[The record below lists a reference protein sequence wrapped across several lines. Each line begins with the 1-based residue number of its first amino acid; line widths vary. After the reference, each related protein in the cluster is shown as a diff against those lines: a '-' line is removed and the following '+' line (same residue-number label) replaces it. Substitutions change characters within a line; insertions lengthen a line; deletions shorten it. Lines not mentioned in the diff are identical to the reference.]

1 MLLAGDIGGTKTRL
15 TAFELVDG
23 RLRTVVDQ
31 TFRSLDYPSLDAL
44 VLPFVAAHGLR
55 LDGAGFGVAGPVKQ
69 GRVVATNLP
78 WVVDAAQLASELKL
92 PAVSLLNDLEAI
104 AAGITALDEDD
115 FAVLNP
121 GTPDPDGNAVVIAA
135 GTGLGEA
142 GLFWDGQRHRPFAS
156 EGGHTDFAPR
166 NELEIALLTYLIDRF
181 GRVSYERVVSGPGL
195 HNIYEFLR
203 DTGRGEEPPWLRQEL
218 AEHDPAAAI
227 SQAALACRSPLCAAA
242 LDLFVSLYGAE
253 AGNLAL
259 KVMATGGVYVAGGIA
274 PKILDKLRDGTFL
287 TAFTAKGRL
296 SPLLQA
302 TPLKIVLNDRVALLG
317 SVQVVLVAGAG
328 RAAPGV

>member
-15 TAFELVDG
+15 AAFELVDG

-44 VLPFVAAHGLR
+44 VLPFIAAHGLR
-55 LDGAGFGVAGPVKQ
+55 LDAAGFGVAGPVKG

-78 WVVDAAQLASELKL
+78 WVVDAAQLAAKLAL
-92 PAVSLLNDLEAI
+92 PAVTLLNDLEAI
-104 AAGITALDEDD
+104 AAGLAMLDEDD
-115 FAVLNP
+115 FAVVNP
-121 GTPDPDGNAVVIAA
+121 GTADPGGNAAVIAA

-166 NELEIALLTYLIDRF
+166 NELEMALLTYLIGRF

-195 HNIYEFLR
+195 HNIYQFLR
-203 DTGRGEEPPWLRQEL
+203 DTGRGDEPPWLRQEL
-218 AEHDPAAAI
+218 AEQDPPAVI
-227 SQAALACRSPLCAAA
+227 SKTALAGRSPLCAAA

-259 KVMATGGVYVAGGIA
+259 KMMATGGVFVAGGIA
-274 PKILDKLRDGTFL
+274 PKILDKLADGTFQ

-302 TPLKIVLNDRVALLG
+302 TQLKVVLNDRVALLG
-317 SVQVVLVAGAG
+317 SLQTALDQT
-328 RAAPGV
+328 RS

>member
-15 TAFELVDG
+15 AAFELVDG
-23 RLRTVVDQ
+23 RLETVVDQ

-44 VLPFVAAHGLR
+44 VQPFVATHGLR

-69 GRVVATNLP
+69 GRVLATNLP
-78 WVVDAAQLASELKL
+78 WVVDAAQLAGELKL
-92 PAVSLLNDLEAI
+92 AEVALLNDLEAI
-104 AAGITALDEDD
+104 AAGLAALHDDD

-121 GTPDPDGNAVVIAA
+121 GSPDPDGNAAVIAA

-142 GLFWDGQRHRPFAS
+142 GLFWDGRRHRPFAS

-166 NELEIALLTYLIDRF
+166 NELEMALLTYLIDRF

-195 HNIYEFLR
+195 HNVYEFLR
-203 DTGRGEEPPWLRQEL
+203 DTDRGEEPAWLAQEL
-218 AEHDPAAAI
+218 AEHDPSAAI
-227 SQAALACRSPLCAAA
+227 SQAALDGRSPLCVQA
-242 LDLFVSLYGAE
+242 LDLFVGLYGAE

-259 KVMATGGVYVAGGIA
+259 KLMATGGVYLAGGIA

-296 SPLLQA
+296 SPLLRA
-302 TPLKIVLNDRVALLG
+302 TPLKVVLNDRVALFG
-317 SVQVVLVAGAG
+317 SVQ
-328 RAAPGV
+328 AAREQAAS

>member
-15 TAFELVDG
+15 AAFELLDG
-23 RLRTVVDQ
+23 RLQTVIDQ
-31 TFRSLDYPSLDAL
+31 TFRSLDYPSLDVL
-44 VLPFVAAHGLR
+44 VLPFVAEHGLR

-69 GRVVATNLP
+69 GRAVATNLP
-78 WVVDAAQLASELKL
+78 WVVDAAQLAADLNL
-92 PAVSLLNDLEAI
+92 PAVTLLNDLEVI
-104 AAGITALDEDD
+104 AAGLAALDDDD
-115 FAVLNP
+115 FVVLNS
-121 GTPDPDGNAVVIAA
+121 GTPDPDGNAAVIAA

-156 EGGHTDFAPR
+156 EGGHTDLAPR
-166 NELEIALLTYLIDRF
+166 NELEMALLTYLIGRF
-181 GRVSYERVVSGPGL
+181 GRVSYERVLSGPGL

-203 DTGRGEEPPWLRQEL
+203 DSGRGDEPPWLRREL
-218 AEHDPAAAI
+218 AEQDPPAVI
-227 SQAALACRSPLCAAA
+227 SQAALAGRSPLCAAA

-259 KVMATGGVYVAGGIA
+259 KMMATGGVYVAGGIA
-274 PKILDKLRDGTFL
+274 PKILDKLADGTFL

-302 TPLKIVLNDRVALLG
+302 TPLKVVLNDRVALLG
-317 SVQVVLVAGAG
+317 AVQ
-328 RAAPGV
+328 AALDQVRR